1 MPLADPKFTSKILE
15 TIHQALKYKQV
26 RKGVNETLKFLNKGI
41 VECVILAADTEPLEL
56 LATIPGMCE
65 ERNVPYCFVS
75 DKGSLGR
82 ACGISRPVVCCCL
95 VGSENSGM

>member
-1 MPLADPKFTSKILE
+1 
-15 TIHQALKYKQV
+15 
-26 RKGVNETLKFLNKGI
+26 LNKGI

-65 ERNVPYCFVS
+65 ERNVAYCFVP